1 MDTTSLGRKAE
12 QQAAQWLKFNHGY
25 QLLSKNWRTRT
36 CEIDLVMKEEQTIHF
51 IEVKYRK
58 NSSSGSGLESIS
70 KTKLNRMQ
78 NSTQEWLQ
86 QNPEYTK
93 YELSIGAI
101 ELTGTKLK
109 ITNFIQS
116 INFDT

>member
-12 QQAAQWLKFNHGY
+12 QQAAQWLKFNYGY

-58 NSSSGSGLESIS
+58 NSSSGYGLESIS

-78 NSTQEWLQ
+78 KSTQEWLQ
-86 QNPEYTK
+86 QNSEYRK
-93 YELSIGAI
+93 HELNVGAI
-101 ELTGTKLK
+101 ELTGLKLK

-116 INFDT
+116 INFDN

>member
-58 NSSSGSGLESIS
+58 NSSSGYGLESIS
-70 KTKLNRMQ
+70 KTK
-78 NSTQEWLQ
+78 
-86 QNPEYTK
+86 
-93 YELSIGAI
+93 LSIGAI

>member
-58 NSSSGSGLESIS
+58 NSSSGYGLESIS

-78 NSTQEWLQ
+78 SATLEWLE
-86 QNPEYTK
+86 QNSQFAG
-93 YELSIGAI
+93 YELNISAI
-101 ELTGTKLK
+101 ELTGKSLK
-109 ITNFIQS
+109 IANFITS
-116 INFDT
+116 INYDN